1 MKRGAKRFG
10 KLSRASAR
18 SYTHRRMIGPHR
30 GAIRGLFLRSP
41 PAWRESKQGESCQGR
56 SKPDTICA
64 RLIYPKKKKEMIY
77 GH

>member
-1 MKRGAKRFG
+1 MKPVAKLFG
-10 KLSRASAR
+10 KLCLASVR
-18 SYTHRRMIGPHR
+18 SYTHRPMIAPHR
-30 GAIRGLFLRSP
+30 GGIRGLFLRSP
-41 PAWRESKQGESCQGR
+41 PAWRESKQSESCQGR